1 MIQQDQ
7 HYREFVNGLRSKTG
21 WWYRKYS
28 KLLREDERL
37 SAVERDRHR
46 LQVQRNQLTE
56 LVRKEAAFRSLLVE
70 AGMNE
75 KVFRAFVSW
84 IRDGRRT
91 MARPFFREKQ
101 GAFVGPTSSPHGE
114 RPALNDVLADDSLF
128 SWLDTFATNA
138 VFVGF
143 VANLFGLESSTRYRG
158 LPRLSL
164 PKRFVRPFRE
174 AVSAIRRVRDEV
186 VETNL
191 RLVAER
197 ASVFSRRCSFS
208 SHMGLMDLV
217 GLGVEGMLAGVDK
230 LVLSTL
236 DEAGAPVVW
245 QGDGE
250 PTDFVDLVR
259 GSTDGEVKKV
269 EPGSVFRSVAIGRM
283 FGNFIESNSQTL
295 LRFGPGERQILYR
308 AHKLEYRAVGTQEE
322 CEECEGDSC
331 VRCGGAGVTEPRHGS
346 ELDYEAL
353 SEEMAK
359 PRKVPYPKPG
369 GPQMAPGMDVPADRL
384 RHLMT
389 ASGYVPTVRDDGT
402 DRMDDVENIQ
412 VEDPE
417 AQYSAAELRSKLAA
431 AVARLPIVQ
440 QKLLKMKGVFA

>member
-1 MIQQDQ
+1 MNQDQ
-7 HYREFVNGLRSKTG
+7 HYREFVSALRSKTG
-21 WWYRKYS
+21 WWHRKYAT
-28 KLLREDERL
+28 LLREDERM

-56 LVRKEAAFRSLLVE
+56 LVRREAAFRQLLVDT
-70 AGMNE
+70 GVSQ
-75 KVFRAFVSW
+75 KVFTAFVTW

-91 MARPFFREKQ
+91 TARPFFREKQ
-101 GAFVGPTSSPHGE
+101 AAFVGTSSSPRGE
-114 RPALNDVLADDSLF
+114 RPALNDVLVYDHLF
-128 SWLDTFATNA
+128 PWIDFFATNA
-138 VFVGF
+138 VFAAF
-143 VANLFGLESSTRYRG
+143 VANLFGLEAAPRYG
-158 LPRLSL
+158 KLPRLVL
-164 PKRFVRPFRE
+164 PRRHHRPLRQ
-174 AVSAIRRVRDEV
+174 ALSAIRRVRDEI

-191 RLVAER
+191 RLVVER
-197 ASVFSRRCSFS
+197 ASVFARRCSFS

-259 GSTDGEVKKV
+259 GSTDGEVKRV

-322 CEECEGDSC
+322 CEDCEGDSC
-331 VRCGGAGVTEPRHGS
+331 VRCGGAGVSEPRHGS

-369 GPQMAPGMDVPADRL
+369 GPQVAPGMDVPPDRL

-389 ASGYVPTVRDDGT
+389 ASGYVPSVRDDGT
-402 DRMDDVENIQ
+402 DRMDDVENA

-417 AQYSAAELRSKLAA
+417 AQYSAAELRSKLAE
-431 AVARLPIVQ
+431 AVAKLPLVQ
-440 QKLLKMKGVFA
+440 QKLLRMKGVFAS

>member
-7 HYREFVNGLRSKTG
+7 HYREFVAGLRSKTG
-21 WWYRKYS
+21 WWHRKYAH
-28 KLLREDERL
+28 LLREDERL

-56 LVRKEAAFRSLLVE
+56 LVRREAAFRSVLVA
-70 AGMNE
+70 AGVSE
-75 KVFRAFVSW
+75 KVFKAFVGW

-91 MARPFFREKQ
+91 TARPFFREKQ
-101 GAFVGPTSSPHGE
+101 GAFVAPSSSPHGE
-114 RPALNDVLADDSLF
+114 RPALNDVLVDDSLF
-128 SWLDTFATNA
+128 SWFDTFATNA
-138 VFVGF
+138 VFASF
-143 VANLFGLESSTRYRG
+143 VANLFGLESSARYQE
-158 LPRLSL
+158 LPRLVL
-164 PKRFVRPFRE
+164 PRRHVRAFRE
-174 AVSAIRRVRDEV
+174 AVSAIRRVRDEI

-191 RLVAER
+191 RLVVER
-197 ASVFSRRCSFS
+197 ASVFARRCSFS

-259 GSTDGEVKKV
+259 GSEGEVKKV

-308 AHKLEYRAVGTQEE
+308 AHKLDPQKQRQRPHRAV
-322 CEECEGDSC
+322 
-331 VRCGGAGVTEPRHGS
+331 
-346 ELDYEAL
+346 
-353 SEEMAK
+353 
-359 PRKVPYPKPG
+359 
-369 GPQMAPGMDVPADRL
+369 
-384 RHLMT
+384 
-389 ASGYVPTVRDDGT
+389 
-402 DRMDDVENIQ
+402 
-412 VEDPE
+412 
-417 AQYSAAELRSKLAA
+417 
-431 AVARLPIVQ
+431 
-440 QKLLKMKGVFA
+440 